1 MKVRGYIFTR
11 KFLAYFLA
19 LYLLN
24 YSIDGRDAQPDH
36 VAEDLTHNDIES
48 ILEFALESVL
58 GIENAMQEHDEQD
71 GSNGHFSTHH
81 VVYCQQ
87 PTPVPTV
94 LSSDFVI
101 VVHTFRNPSL
111 HIPQNFLEISSPP
124 PKARA

>member
-71 GSNGHFSTHH
+71 GENGHPRVHH
-81 VVYCQQ
+81 VVYCQLPLL
-87 PTPVPTV
+87 PTIS
-94 LSSDFVI
+94 LGNDFVS
-101 VVHTFRNPSL
+101 VVHTFGNPLSL
-111 HIPQNFLEISSPP
+111 ISQNFLEISSPP
-124 PKARA
+124 PKA

>member
-71 GSNGHFSTHH
+71 GENGHLVIHQ

-87 PTPVPTV
+87 SPIPTAFD
-94 LSSDFVI
+94 SDFVI
-101 VVHTFRNPSL
+101 VVHTFKNPSL
-111 HIPQNFLEISSPP
+111 QIPQNFLEIISPP
-124 PKARA
+124 PRARA